1 MHLVIPSLY
10 LESPT
15 KPLIGC
21 CACHAA
27 ATTTT
32 AGSPARW
39 TTWGERWALLIV
51 RELLAGPRRYSDLLA
66 DLPGISTDV
75 LATRLRQMESDG
87 LVIRARAGARTYQ
100 LTETGAAVAPIL
112 DALSDWGLTRLG
124 PRAAGDA
131 VRGHWFAAPLA
142 RRLRPLATAM
152 EHAGSDR
159 FTVQVELKEP
169 SFHLVLDGD
178 GVRHVDGPA
187 PRPDAVL
194 TTDAQT
200 AAALAAGRPGRR
212 RRDRRRRQAGRGG
225 RPYRSAARA
234 LASATSTAASAAPAR
249 QRRRGGDADRRGRPR
264 AQQSAFRSKTRAAA
278 WLPASLRC
286 R

>member
-1 MHLVIPSLY
+1 MPRRSYDHYCGIARALDHL
-10 LESPT
+10 
-15 KPLIGC
+15 
-21 CACHAA
+21 
-27 ATTTT
+27 
-32 AGSPARW
+32 
-39 TTWGERWALLIV
+39 GERWALLIV

-159 FTVQVELKEP
+159 FTVQVELNEL

-200 AAALAAGRPGRR
+200 AAALAAGQIRVA
-212 RRDRRRRQAGRGG
+212 DAV
-225 RPYRSAARA
+225 
-234 LASATSTAASAAPAR
+234 TV
-249 QRRRGGDADRRGRPR
+249 GDARLEGAD
-264 AQQSAFRSKTRAAA
+264 ALTEALLA
-278 WLPASLRC
+278 L
-286 R
+286 